1 MGAGVFLLQMVEV
14 TRRALMFVFVQL
26 YAAGAVSVA
35 FGMRVADAME
45 FVFVIGAVAI
55 MAVGPFLDFD

>member
-1 MGAGVFLLQMVEV
+1 MVEV

-45 FVFVIGAVAI
+45 FVFVLGAVAI